1 MIVKAHIPLLK
12 DHHNH
17 PFLYAALGNCLDL
30 RSIRCEGDA
39 FASIRSRDEDLVV
52 AIGWN
57 DSLYTFDRHEF
68 DQLPPV
74 LIVNTSLHKY
84 LVNKAAADMLA
95 ASHADMLV
103 HIKDSEWIE
112 KNFPKVLHF
121 IMGLKPCRR
130 ENAAEFFDLL
140 LRQGVWHADEMSLQS
155 AREIDLFTGSQ
166 LMQRTRFW
174 ADMDTFA
181 GLSTEYRRSVHGIK
195 FYADGALGAKT
206 AKLQKPYLTGET
218 GILVYTDED
227 LFGQL
232 LQVTQIKKAVAVHAI
247 GDATIDQVIRVIEAV
262 KKESA
267 FFPETRMEHCQFI
280 SRPAAE
286 KAKSLGIILSMQPN
300 FSIESDL
307 YQDRLSDEYWLGNN
321 PFRMLIDEVGFQPG
335 NDLVFGSDGMPH
347 GAEAALHAS
356 LFPPLAGQTLT
367 LDEFV
372 AGYCLPDEQQGYIDV
387 CIDKADKTISLEVV
401 PADVVQ
407 AKTW

>member
-1 MIVKAHIPLLK
+1 MTTETRIPLLK

-17 PFLYAALGNCLDL
+17 PYLYSALGNCVDL
-30 RSIRCEGDA
+30 RSARSEADA
-39 FASIRSRDEDLVV
+39 FAMIHSADEDLAV

-57 DSLYTFDRHEF
+57 DSLYTFDRHEL

-84 LVNKAAADMLA
+84 LLNKAAADMLA
-95 ASHADMLV
+95 ASHADMLA
-103 HIKDSEWIE
+103 HIKDGEWIE

-130 ENAAEFFDLL
+130 ENAAEFYDLL
-140 LRQGVWHADEMSLQS
+140 LSQGVWHADEMSLQS
-155 AREIDLFTGSQ
+155 AKEIDLFTNSQ

-195 FYADGALGAKT
+195 FYTDGALGAKT

-227 LFGQL
+227 LFSQL
-232 LQVTQIKKAVAVHAI
+232 MQVTQIEKAVAVHAI
-247 GDATIDQVIRVIEAV
+247 GDAAIDQVIRVLEAV
-262 KKESA
+262 KQESS
-267 FFPETRMEHCQFI
+267 FSPETRMEHCQFI

-307 YQDRLSDEYWLGNN
+307 YQDRLSDEYCLGNN

-347 GAEAALHAS
+347 GAEAALNSA

-367 LDEFV
+367 LSEFV
-372 AGYCLPDEQQGYIDV
+372 AGYCLPDERQGCIGVRID
-387 CIDKADKTISLEVV
+387 DTNKTISLEVV
-401 PADVVQ
+401 PADDLREQ
-407 AKTW
+407 L